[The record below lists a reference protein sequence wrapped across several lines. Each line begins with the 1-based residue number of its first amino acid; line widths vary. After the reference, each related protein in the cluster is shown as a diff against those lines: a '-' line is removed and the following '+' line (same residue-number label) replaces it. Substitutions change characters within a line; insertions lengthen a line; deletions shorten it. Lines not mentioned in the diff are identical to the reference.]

1 MSYATEIANQMRIA
15 KRTIEFANDLT
26 SDLVQSSFLRLVDKG
41 EGTIDRFITKFSMT
55 SRFSLFMK

>member
-41 EGTIDRFITKFSMT
+41 GRNN
-55 SRFSLFMK
+55 